1 MEALE
6 DVLRLTGLT
15 GGVFLDAE
23 FTAPW
28 SVVGKVSAELC
39 APFMAPPERLAAFH
53 YVVEGGLV
61 VESEGQPPIYVK
73 PGEAI
78 LLPHNEVHV
87 LASAPGLTPISPREL
102 FRTVA
107 PNGVMRLSHGGGG
120 ERTQMVCG
128 FFGGNT
134 QLHPLLANLPP
145 VLTLD
150 LATVQGGEWMA
161 RTFAFAAQTSATG
174 DAGAPTVLT
183 KVAELMFMEAVR
195 RYLAGLPPEET
206 GWLAGLRDPAVGR
219 AIALMHAKVSDDW
232 TADALA
238 REANLSRS
246 AFAER
251 FTTLIGVPP
260 MRYLTNWRMQV
271 AMQKLRETRLMVAQ
285 IAFEVG
291 YESEAS
297 FTRAFRRETGLPPA
311 TWRTENAAHQN

>member
-1 MEALE
+1 MDPLE

-23 FTAPW
+23 FSAPW

-53 YVVEGGLV
+53 YVIEGVLV
-61 VESEGQPPIYVK
+61 ITLPDGETCRLG
-73 PGEAI
+73 PGEAV
-78 LLPHNEVHV
+78 LLPHNEMHV
-87 LASAPGLTPISPREL
+87 LASAPNLPAVSPREL
-102 FRTVA
+102 FRTIA
-107 PNGVMRLSHGGGG
+107 PNGVARIVHGGGG
-120 ERTQMVCG
+120 ELTRMVCG
-128 FFGGNT
+128 FFGGNA
-134 QLHPLLANLPP
+134 QLHPLLVNLPNI
-145 VLTLD
+145 VTLN
-150 LATVQGGEWMA
+150 LATLPSGEWIA
-161 RTFAFAAQTSATG
+161 QTFAYAAQTLAEG
-174 DAGAPTVLT
+174 DAGAPTVLM
-183 KVAELMFMEAVR
+183 KVSELMFVETLR
-195 RYLAGLPPEET
+195 RYLASLPTEQT

-219 AIALMHAKVSDDW
+219 AIALMHARLNEDW
-232 TADALA
+232 TIDALA
-238 REANLSRS
+238 REVALSRS

-251 FTTLIGVPP
+251 FGLLIGIPP

-311 TWRTENAAHQN
+311 TWRAENVAN

>member
-6 DVLRLTGLT
+6 EVLRLTGLT
-15 GGVFLDAE
+15 GGVFIDAE

-28 SVVGKVSAELC
+28 SFSGRVSPEIC

-53 YVVEGGLV
+53 YVVEGELIV
-61 VESEGQPPIYVK
+61 TAEEGETSPLSA
-73 PGEAI
+73 GEAV
-78 LLPHNEVHV
+78 LLPHNGMHV
-87 LASAPGLTPISPREL
+87 LASAPNLPSINPGEL
-102 FRTVA
+102 FRTMA
-107 PNGVMRLSHGGGG
+107 PNGVARIVHGGGG
-120 ERTQMVCG
+120 ARTHMVCG
-128 FFGGNT
+128 FLGGNA
-134 QLHPLLANLPP
+134 QLHPLLANLPR
-145 VLTLD
+145 VMTLN
-150 LATVQGGEWMA
+150 LAALPSGEWMA
-161 RTFAFAAQTSATG
+161 HTFAYAAQTLADG

-183 KVAELMFMEAVR
+183 KVSELMFVEAVR

-219 AIALMHAKVSDDW
+219 AIALMHARLNEDW

-238 REANLSRS
+238 KAVSLSRS

-251 FTTLIGVPP
+251 FTMLVGVPP

-311 TWRTENAAHQN
+311 AWRASQ